1 MDTIDKIKA
10 LQAKAGIEADGIV
23 NSTIWLNIYYL
34 LFRSIPYDINTRS
47 IIKAIE
53 KKIGVRVDGY
63 PWHKVWDVLYD
74 QLVVNDNITELAIDN
89 DNRQILN
96 TMPKEV
102 VPFVKEL
109 ICLAAKHGINVKIA
123 NDSNAKVKED
133 KSEYVLSIAKEE
145 PTIYNFGLGFN
156 VTILPTPTIENTEEE
171 LTLYAKVAK
180 LGESIGLTCVN
191 GKNKITDVANF
202 ILRPAWA
209 VRMKENEMLQEL
221 ERRRREDVNLL
232 SIL

>member
-1 MDTIDKIKA
+1 METIDKIKA
-10 LQAKAGIEADGIV
+10 LQAKAGIEADGV
-23 NSTIWLNIYYL
+23 VSSTIWLNIYYL
-34 LFRSIPYDINTRS
+34 LFKSIPYDINNRS

-74 QLVVNDNITELAIDN
+74 QLVVNDVNHGVAIDD
-89 DNRQILN
+89 DNQKILK

-109 ICLAAKHGINVKIA
+109 IFLAENHGISVKIA
-123 NDSNAKVKED
+123 KNLNAQTEQPE
-133 KSEYVLSIAKEE
+133 SEYALSDAKKEQ
-145 PTIYNFGLGFN
+145 TIYNFGLAFN
-156 VTILPTPTIENTEEE
+156 VTIVPEPSVSNTEEKI
-171 LTLYAKVAK
+171 THYTKVAK
-180 LGESIGLTCVN
+180 LGESIGLTCLN
-191 GKNKITDVANF
+191 SKNAISNVANF

-221 ERRRREDVNLL
+221 ERRRREDINLL

>member
-74 QLVVNDNITELAIDN
+74 ELVVNNNVTELSIDN
-89 DNRQILN
+89 ENRQILN

-109 ICLAAKHGINVKIA
+109 ICLAANHGINVKIT
-123 NDSNAKVKED
+123 NEKVKED
-133 KSEYVLSIAKEE
+133 KSGYMLNVAKEE
-145 PTIYNFGLGFN
+145 PTIYNFGLAFN
-156 VTILPTPTIENTEEE
+156 VTILPTPATENTEEE
-171 LTLYAKVAK
+171 ITLYTKVAK

-209 VRMKENEMLQEL
+209 VRMKENEMIQEL
-221 ERRRREDVNLL
+221 ERRRKDDVNLL

>member
-74 QLVVNDNITELAIDN
+74 ELVVNKNVTELSIDN
-89 DNRQILN
+89 ENRQILN

-109 ICLAAKHGINVKIA
+109 ICLAANHGINVKIT
-123 NDSNAKVKED
+123 NEKVKED
-133 KSEYVLSIAKEE
+133 KSGYMLNVAKEE
-145 PTIYNFGLGFN
+145 PTIYNFGLAFN
-156 VTILPTPTIENTEEE
+156 VTILPTPATENTEEE
-171 LTLYAKVAK
+171 ITLYTKVAK

-209 VRMKENEMLQEL
+209 VRMKENEMIQEL
-221 ERRRREDVNLL
+221 ERRRKDDVNLL